1 MKGNIMLPIVLDVK
15 RLKMAVIGRGA
26 LALRRLHMLDE
37 AGCAQVQVF
46 CPPPTSTIK
55 EGEQGDEMDKPLH
68 EQAGERLLMRAPE
81 ADEIAALAVLFIAG
95 LPTQEAA
102 PFADMA
108 RAQGVLVNVED
119 VTDYCDFH
127 VPAQV
132 RRGALLLSA
141 STGGQS
147 PALARRLKDFLSA
160 RFPAIWRERL
170 EELATQRTAWRK
182 QGLSSQEIAEQS
194 NQFIDARQW
203 LTCPCPLA
211 DKRTEEG

>member
-1 MKGNIMLPIVLDVK
+1 MLPIVLDVK
-15 RLKMAVIGRGA
+15 RLKIGVIGRGA

-46 CPPPTSTIK
+46 CPPVI
-55 EGEQGDEMDKPLH
+55 EGEQGDEADKSLH

-95 LPTQEAA
+95 LPTEQAA

-108 RAQGVLVNVED
+108 RARGVLVNVED

-132 RRGALLLSA
+132 RRGGLLLSA

-170 EELATQRTAWRK
+170 EELATQRATWRK
-182 QGLSSQEIAEQS
+182 QGLSPHEIAKQS

-203 LTCPCPLA
+203 LICPCPLA
-211 DKRTEEG
+211 DEKTEEA

>member
-1 MKGNIMLPIVLDVK
+1 MLPIVLDVK
-15 RLKMAVIGRGA
+15 GLKIAVIGRGA
-26 LALRRLHMLDE
+26 LALRRLYMLDE

-46 CPPPTSTIK
+46 CPPIK
-55 EGEQGDEMDKPLH
+55 ENEQGDESDAVLQA
-68 EQAGERLLMRAPE
+68 QAGERLLMRAPQ
-81 ADEIAALAVLFIAG
+81 ADELAALAVLFIAG
-95 LPTQEAA
+95 LPTEQAA

-119 VTDYCDFH
+119 VIEHCDFH

-132 RRGALLLSA
+132 RRGDLLLSA

-182 QGLSSQEIAEQS
+182 QGLSPQEIAKQS

-203 LTCPCPLA
+203 LTCACPLA
-211 DKRTEEG
+211 DNNTEEA

>member
-1 MKGNIMLPIVLDVK
+1 MLPIVLDVK
-15 RLKMAVIGRGA
+15 GLKIAVIGRGA
-26 LALRRLHMLDE
+26 LALRRLYMLDE

-46 CPPPTSTIK
+46 CPPPTSIRK
-55 EGEQGDEMDKPLH
+55 EDEQGDESDATLQA
-68 EQAGERLLMRAPE
+68 QAGERLLMRAPE
-81 ADEIAALAVLFIAG
+81 ADELAALAVLFIAG
-95 LPTQEAA
+95 LPIEQAA

-119 VTDYCDFH
+119 VIEHCDFH

-132 RRGALLLSA
+132 RRGDLLLCA

-160 RFPAIWRERL
+160 RFPAIWHERL
-170 EELATQRTAWRK
+170 EELATQRTTWRK
-182 QGLSSQEIAEQS
+182 QGLSPQEIARQS

-203 LTCPCPLA
+203 LVCPCPLA
-211 DKRTEEG
+211 DEKTKET